1 MKVKWKKLVMIA
13 MAVLVLFFGRVDYL
27 QAQEVYS
34 EGYFQYTL
42 DETGATIILYYGQEE
57 TVVVPEILG
66 GKPVV
71 AISDDAFSTY
81 GGSVHDLVLP
91 STIVNTD
98 SEQWEGLDNL
108 ENVEVKEEEDV
119 LDLPDATGEASANQ
133 QQESPIVSDLVENVD
148 DVEELLE
155 EDESGEDGIN
165 LEEEDTSE
173 MVGNSEQ
180 ETKDEESKSEE
191 NSDSEQGN
199 DIGAETESQSTQSSS
214 SSQEQTEEKVSSKA
228 EVESQSLNSER
239 LNQNVTE
246 ENEKNT
252 VVIVMIVVIVIV
264 VAAAIAI
271 WIKRRNHKE

>member
-1 MKVKWKKLVMIA
+1 MRVRWKNLVMAA
-13 MAVLVLFFGRVDYL
+13 MAVLVLFFGRVDCL
-27 QAQEVYS
+27 QAEEVYS

-57 TVVVPEILG
+57 TVVVPEMLG

-81 GGSVHDLVLP
+81 GGSVYDLVLP

-98 SEQWEGLDNL
+98 SAQWKGLNNL
-108 ENVEVKEEEDV
+108 ENVEIKEEEDV

-133 QQESPIVSDLVENVD
+133 EQESPIVSDLVENVD

-155 EDESGEDGIN
+155 EEQSDEERSN
-165 LEEEDTSE
+165 SEEDTSE
-173 MVGNSEQ
+173 IIGNSEQ
-180 ETKDEESKSEE
+180 ETEEEQSKSEE

-252 VVIVMIVVIVIV
+252 VVIVMIVIIVIV